1 MAKKSTERKIGKTQ
15 ISEKK
20 PLIDPR
26 YKSPIYT
33 AIFLFVCLVFFV
45 YNNFLTTEQEHGP
58 LPPYYKAA
66 AADSAA
72 HDSTAVKPN

>member
-20 PLIDPR
+20 PFIDPR

-33 AIFLFVCLVFFV
+33 GIFLFICLIFFV
-45 YNNFLTTEQEHGP
+45 FNNFLTTEPEYGP

-66 AADSAA
+66 ASDTTAKDTS
-72 HDSTAVKPN
+72 AVKPN